1 MTRLMKA
8 QDEERRRIARE
19 LHDSAGQ
26 TLTVLGL
33 SLAQLVER
41 AQVIA
46 PELAKEGKEIEA
58 SGSTTTSRDT
68 NDLLSFASAVTG
80 RMRSRVSS

>member
-1 MTRLMKA
+1 MSHAEQVTQDIHDQKEAAEKVRAADETLRLMKM

-26 TLTVLGL
+26 TLRVLGL
-33 SLAQLVER
+33 SLAHLVER

-46 PELAKEGKEIEA
+46 PELA
-58 SGSTTTSRDT
+58 
-68 NDLLSFASAVTG
+68 
-80 RMRSRVSS
+80 